1 MCSGSHE
8 VIIPGLNDTSVFLP
22 NLTYWAE
29 QHITNI
35 FQAAPLSAAFNA
47 TFDEF
52 IGQNASITVNGV
64 NTTRE
69 DYKQQFTG
77 GNFSVTFVGTV
88 EFPSAE
94 TMFELNDVV
103 GTFFMANDQNA
114 TASNSSWSDI
124 LTSSLNIIVS
134 EDKSV
139 NTDHQHGQGGVVD
152 PRRVTVVNQIIT
164 DGSNSNSTR
173 TS

>member
-8 VIIPGLNDTSVFLP
+8 VIIPGSNDTSAFLP

-35 FQAAPLSAAFNA
+35 FQAAPLSAAFNS
-47 TFDEF
+47 TFDAF
-52 IGQNASITVNGV
+52 IAQNVSITLNGV

-69 DYKQQFTG
+69 DYKQQFAG

-88 EFPSAE
+88 ESPSAE
-94 TMFELNDVV
+94 TMSELDGAI
-103 GTFFMANDQNA
+103 GTFFMASDQNA
-114 TASNSSWSDI
+114 AASNSSWSDI

-152 PRRVTVVNQIIT
+152 PRRVTMVNQVLI
-164 DGSNSNSTR
+164 DVSSSNSSV
-173 TS
+173 SS